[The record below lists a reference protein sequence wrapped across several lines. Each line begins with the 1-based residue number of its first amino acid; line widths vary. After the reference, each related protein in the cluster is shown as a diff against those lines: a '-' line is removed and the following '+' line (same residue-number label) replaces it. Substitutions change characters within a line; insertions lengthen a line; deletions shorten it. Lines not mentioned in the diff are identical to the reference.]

1 VVGSDRLKIALV
13 AVTLAVL
20 TGCGAPPDTTIPRAE
35 PSLSATAEST
45 SNAPGGLPRSVP
57 VRLDIPSISAHSTL
71 VPLGLNLD
79 HTVQVPPVS
88 TPMQAGWY
96 EFGPTPG
103 EIGPAVILGH
113 VDGDK
118 QPGIFYHLRDVPI
131 SARIDVTRAD
141 GRIVTYFVRHI
152 EQIAKDEFPRDAVY
166 GDTSEPELRLI
177 TCGGSFDRSTRNYRD
192 NIIVYATL

>member
-1 VVGSDRLKIALV
+1 MGFASARAGHRKIAMV
-13 AVTLAVL
+13 AVTLAIL
-20 TGCGAPPDTTIPRAE
+20 TGCGSPPDMTIPRAE
-35 PSLSATAEST
+35 PPLSATAKST
-45 SNAPGGLPRSVP
+45 SNASGGLPRSVP

-71 VPLGLNLD
+71 IPLGLNPD

-118 QPGIFYHLRDVPI
+118 QPGIFYHLRDVAI
-131 SARIDVTRAD
+131 SARIDITRAD

-152 EQIAKDEFPRDAVY
+152 EQIAKDDFPRDAVY

-177 TCGGSFDRSTRNYRD
+177 TCGGSFDRSTRNYR
-192 NIIVYATL
+192 T